1 MEIYIK
7 TLCMICL
14 AELQKFISGNNNNDN
29 VKTENKANN
38 DIRKETDNNKDS
50 VKGKFESLN
59 IRFRTIKLKK
69 ENSPGKGLYYSDI
82 EHIMCEKC
90 YYETCYKSNHKLEQD
105 SDDDDVVDHNK
116 KKQDDILF
124 KIHCN
129 ICKKSHLMNF
139 IQSNNRGCCND
150 GCFIY

>member
-1 MEIYIK
+1 M
-7 TLCMICL
+7 
-14 AELQKFISGNNNNDN
+14 
-29 VKTENKANN
+29 
-38 DIRKETDNNKDS
+38 
-50 VKGKFESLN
+50 KGKFESLK

-90 YYETCYKSNHKLEQD
+90 NYETCNKNNHKLEQD
-105 SDDDDVVDHNK
+105 SDDDVVDHNK

-139 IQSNNRGCCND
+139 NQSNNRGCCND
-150 GCFIY
+150 GCFIYWKQLGIFYNIFILI